1 MLHNHRRYRNRK
13 APSRRL
19 GRSLGV
25 DLVPF
30 KTCTY
35 DCIYCQLGPTTCKTL
50 RRREWVP
57 VEQVLEELEKKL
69 DTRPDYIT
77 LSGSGEPT
85 LFTPIGKLIEEIL
98 EAQEVAV
105 PKAE

>member
-1 MLHNHRRYRNRK
+1 M
-13 APSRRL
+13 
-19 GRSLGV
+19 

-35 DCIYCQLGPTTCKTL
+35 DCIYCQLGRTTRRTVE
-50 RRREWVP
+50 RREWVP
-57 VEQVLEELEKKL
+57 LAAVLRELELKL

-85 LFTPIGKLIEEIL
+85 LFRPLDRLIEGI
-98 EAQEVAV
+98 
-105 PKAE
+105 